1 MKKTEI
7 CLHKLPR
14 DVADNIEELE
24 KDLPLKI
31 CDGGVL
37 LEIEKNDRFAVERT
51 GNTAKIYYTKDCDGR
66 LFEKRRKK
74 SGNGEK
80 THPTSCRFRI

>member
-7 CLHKLPR
+7 CLRKLPR

-31 CDGGVL
+31 CDSGVL

-51 GNTAKIYYTKDCDGR
+51 
-66 LFEKRRKK
+66 
-74 SGNGEK
+74 
-80 THPTSCRFRI
+80 